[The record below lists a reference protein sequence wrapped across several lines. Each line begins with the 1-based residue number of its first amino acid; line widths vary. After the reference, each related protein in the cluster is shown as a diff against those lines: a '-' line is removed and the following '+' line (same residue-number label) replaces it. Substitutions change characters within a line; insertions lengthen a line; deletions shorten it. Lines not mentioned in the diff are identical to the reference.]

1 MTLKKTSW
9 NCSQIKLQIHV
20 ILKLGYTIHGKKKKP
35 LHFLNKIT
43 QNSQSLKPS
52 SKLKTFV

>member
-20 ILKLGYTIHGKKKKP
+20 ILKLGYIKKKAFA
-35 LHFLNKIT
+35 FLK
-43 QNSQSLKPS
+43 QNYAK
-52 SKLKTFV
+52 

>member
-20 ILKLGYTIHGKKKKP
+20 ILKLGYTIHGKKKKA
-35 LHFLNKIT
+35 FAFFK
-43 QNSQSLKPS
+43 QNYAK
-52 SKLKTFV
+52 

>member
-20 ILKLGYTIHGKKKKP
+20 ILKLGYTIHGKKKK
-35 LHFLNKIT
+35 
-43 QNSQSLKPS
+43 SLCI
-52 SKLKTFV
+52 F